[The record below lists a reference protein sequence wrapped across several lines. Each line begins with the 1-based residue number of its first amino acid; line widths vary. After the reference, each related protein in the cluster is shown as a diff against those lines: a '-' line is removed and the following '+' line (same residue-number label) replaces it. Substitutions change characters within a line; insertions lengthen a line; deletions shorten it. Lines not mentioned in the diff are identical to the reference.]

1 MPEIITDVLL
11 SEYEIIIAEVGEN
24 ATDEQI
30 VAALV
35 RDSAWTEQGACEV
48 LQLARKYGTSILRN
62 ALALASAMNIEDGTS
77 GL

>member
-11 SEYEIIIAEVGEN
+11 SEYEVILAEVGED
-24 ATDEQI
+24 ATNEQI

-35 RDSAWTEQGACEV
+35 RDGDWTEQGASEV
-48 LQLARKYGTSILRN
+48 LQLAQKYGTSILRN
-62 ALALASAMNIEDGTS
+62 ALALASAMSIEDGTG

>member
-1 MPEIITDVLL
+1 MPGLITDSLV
-11 SEYEIIIAEVGEN
+11 SEYDAMFARVGDN

-35 RDSAWTEQGACEV
+35 QDCAWTEQGAHEV
-48 LQLARKYGTSILRN
+48 LQLARKYGTSILTN
-62 ALALASAMNIEDGTS
+62 ALALAFAMQIEDGDA

>member
-1 MPEIITDVLL
+1 MSETVADVILQ
-11 SEYEIIIAEVGEN
+11 EYEDLIARVGED

-35 RDSAWTEQGACEV
+35 RDSAWTDRGAREV

-62 ALALASAMNIEDGTS
+62 AFAIASALQIEDGEA

>member
-1 MPEIITDVLL
+1 MPELITDALAA
-11 SEYEIIIAEVGEN
+11 EYETLIANVGED

-30 VAALV
+30 VAALA
-35 RDSAWTEQGACEV
+35 RDADWTEHGAREV

-62 ALALASAMNIEDGTS
+62 ALALASAMKIEDGED

>member
-1 MPEIITDVLL
+1 MSEVVTDMLL
-11 SEYEIIIAEVGEN
+11 FEYEIMIAKVGEH

-30 VAALV
+30 IAVLM
-35 RDSAWTEQGACEV
+35 RDAAWTEEGACEV

-62 ALALASAMNIEDGTS
+62 ALSLASAMQIEDGEA